1 MGMHRGTSA
10 LAVVASLVAIA
21 GGTAPAHADGGAIH
35 DPVPVVRPAVA
46 GAVPAAAS
54 TPLGRASAAP
64 AALGGTWWRAVQLR
78 DPSGDMFWVRRSVA
92 PRMLFFR
99 DGGVSGFTGCNW
111 YSYRTRY
118 SPPRGLK
125 IRAGVTTTA
134 GCDATTMSTEIAF
147 GDALYDVRRYV
158 RQGRTL
164 SLLDKSGATLV
175 VLRRIHRTLPKP

>member
-1 MGMHRGTSA
+1 
-10 LAVVASLVAIA
+10 
-21 GGTAPAHADGGAIH
+21 
-35 DPVPVVRPAVA
+35 
-46 GAVPAAAS
+46 VPAAVS

-92 PRMLFFR
+92 PRIRFFR
-99 DGGVSGFTGCNW
+99 DGGVSGFAGCNW
-111 YSYRTRY
+111 FSYGTRY

-125 IRAGVTTTA
+125 IRGGLMTTA
-134 GCDATTMSTEIAF
+134 GCERVAMSTENAF
-147 GDALYDVRRYV
+147 VDALYDVRRYV